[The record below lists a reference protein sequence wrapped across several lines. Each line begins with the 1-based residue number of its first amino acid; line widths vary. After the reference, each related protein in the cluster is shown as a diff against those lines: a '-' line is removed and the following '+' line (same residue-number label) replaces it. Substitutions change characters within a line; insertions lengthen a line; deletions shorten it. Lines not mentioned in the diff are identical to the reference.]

1 MGDRGVLIDASV
13 LIDHFRKPKSTF
25 TTLRRAWET
34 FTSCFVSAVT
44 VYEVELGARLA
55 SRESD
60 LEEVLPR
67 FKVIP
72 LAREEAE
79 RASEVNA
86 ALIKQNLRLSHRDAL
101 IAGTA
106 LAHDLPL
113 LTENE
118 EHFRRVPGLKLAKG
132 ELESN

>member
-1 MGDRGVLIDASV
+1 MIDASV
-13 LIDHFRKPKSTF
+13 LIDHFRKPKSTL
-25 TTLRRAWET
+25 TALRGAWQS
-34 FTSCFVSAVT
+34 FADCFVSAVT

-55 SRESD
+55 GRESD

-72 LAREEAE
+72 LGREEAD
-79 RASEVNA
+79 RASQVHA
-86 ALIKQNLRLSHRDAL
+86 ALIKKNLRISHRDAL

-118 EHFRRVPGLKLAKG
+118 EHFRRVPGLRLAKG
-132 ELESN
+132 EMERES